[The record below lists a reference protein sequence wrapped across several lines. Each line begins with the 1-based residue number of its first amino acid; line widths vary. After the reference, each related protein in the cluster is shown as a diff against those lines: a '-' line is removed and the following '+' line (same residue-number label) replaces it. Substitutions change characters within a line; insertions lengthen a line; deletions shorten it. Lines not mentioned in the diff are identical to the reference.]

1 MNDNKEIKALSDEEL
16 ENIDGGKLSPGG
28 LMVAVAGGT
37 VLGLAAITGIALA
50 VADAST
56 KKNAKKLGLSVRD
69 YLVYKDSR
77 LGSVDEFKAWKE
89 SGVSLAEYYKSTG
102 RDASWVNDY
111 WDLRTRVN
119 DFNKYRK

>member
-1 MNDNKEIKALSDEEL
+1 MMSYKISR
-16 ENIDGGKLSPGG
+16 GGKMSPGG
-28 LMVAVAGGT
+28 LIGAVAGGT

-50 VADAST
+50 AADAST
-56 KKNAKKLGLSVRD
+56 KKKAKKLGLSVRD
-69 YLVYKDSR
+69 YLIYKDSQ
-77 LGSVDEFKAWKE
+77 LDSVDEFKAWKE

-119 DFNKYRK
+119 DFNKYRE